1 MLKRPIVIV
10 GGLIGL
16 IVFGYIAWWLASPLF
31 IDNAVD
37 EAFPFEMPSA
47 AEVEAMSDEER
58 QEAEAELM
66 EAMPSMEEV
75 EAMSDEEKAEVE
87 TAVMEAAAV
96 VMTDKEMEEEMPEAM
111 DEWAVAGAG
120 QFVGADSFHQGSGS
134 ATIYQQGNQR
144 VLRFEDFEV
153 TNGPDLHVILSTNPD
168 PASSGDIGEYID
180 LGQLK
185 GNQGSQNYEIP
196 NDVDLSQY
204 QSVVIYC
211 MPFHVVFSTA
221 TLN

>member
-1 MLKRPIVIV
+1 MLKRPIVLI
-10 GGLIGL
+10 GGLVGL
-16 IVFGYIAWWLASPLF
+16 IIFGYIAWWLAAPLF
-31 IDNAVD
+31 VDDVVD
-37 EAFPFEMPSA
+37 EAFPFDMPSV
-47 AEVEAMSDEER
+47 AEVAAMSDEER
-58 QEAEAELM
+58 QAAEADLM

-75 EAMSDEEKAEVE
+75 AAMSEDEKAEVE

-111 DEWAVAGAG
+111 DEWVVASAG
-120 QFVGADSFHQGSGS
+120 QFVDADAFHQGSGN

-153 TNGPDLHVILSTNPD
+153 TNGPDLHVLLSTSPD
-168 PASSGDIGEYID
+168 PTSSGDIGEYID

-196 NDVDLSQY
+196 DDVDLSQY